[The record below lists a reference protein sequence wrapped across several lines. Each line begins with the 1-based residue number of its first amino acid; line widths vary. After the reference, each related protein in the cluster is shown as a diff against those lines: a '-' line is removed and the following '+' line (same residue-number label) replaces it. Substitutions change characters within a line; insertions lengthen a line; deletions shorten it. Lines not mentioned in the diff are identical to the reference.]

1 MGELRIGDKVVE
13 AGGIIFDKDGTLIDF
28 AFTWRKIAETRRR
41 LMVHTLGISDEIA
54 ALVLRSCGIDPLDGK
69 IDPRGPLVLA
79 SVQDEILIAS
89 GVLYRSGYP
98 WDEARQLM
106 EEAFLGTE
114 RSLQMEEITKPVP
127 YLRQCLTH
135 LREKGLPL
143 AIATVDGT
151 RQTHRVLEFLKIKD
165 FFDYIVTSEDV
176 SQRKPHPEAIF
187 LISDRLGIPKDKL
200 IMVGDAVTDMKMGK
214 RAGVALT
221 VGILNGVT
229 PGQVLE
235 DWADV
240 VIDSLRQ
247 IKVI

>member
-1 MGELRIGDKVVE
+1 VSELRIGDKVVE
-13 AGGIIFDKDGTLIDF
+13 AGGIIFDKDGTLVDF
-28 AFTWRKIAETRRR
+28 AFTWRKIAEIRRR

-54 ALVLRSCGIDPLDGK
+54 ASVLRSCGIDPLDGK

-79 SVQDEILIAS
+79 SVPDEVLIAS

-114 RSLQMEEITKPVP
+114 RSLKMEEITKPVP

-165 FFDYIVTSEDV
+165 FFDYIVTLEDV

-187 LISDRLGIPKDKL
+187 LISDRLGIPKNKL

-240 VIDSLRQ
+240 IIDSLRQ
-247 IKVI
+247 IKVV